1 MLSMNQVTL
10 VGRLGQDVE
19 KQATASGVAVAK
31 LSLATSFKRK
41 DQYGNLQEHTDW
53 HRVILFGQNAD
64 NAARMLCKGSCV
76 LIQGEIRYHKYHD
89 ETSGQDR
96 WSVNIEVGIR
106 GQFILI
112 KDGRPIDAQRPQE
125 QPTQQQQYQQQR
137 QQQQNNYPSP
147 TLDDI
152 PF

>member
-19 KQATASGVAVAK
+19 KQATASGVSVAK

-41 DQYGNLQEHTDW
+41 DQYGNQQEHTDW

-76 LIQGEIRYHKYHD
+76 LIQGEIRYHKYQD
-89 ETSGQDR
+89 KTSGQDR
-96 WSVNIEVGIR
+96 WSVNIEVGMR

-112 KDGRPIDAQRPQE
+112 KDGRPIDAPRPQE
-125 QPTQQQQYQQQR
+125 QPSQQQQYQQR